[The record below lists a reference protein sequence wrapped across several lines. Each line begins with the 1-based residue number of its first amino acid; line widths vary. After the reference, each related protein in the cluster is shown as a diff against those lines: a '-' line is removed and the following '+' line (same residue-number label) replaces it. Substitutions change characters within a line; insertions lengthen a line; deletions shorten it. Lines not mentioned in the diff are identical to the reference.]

1 MGNQSCCWGIYS
13 VNICVNYKVRPG
25 KLVSIDKNIVK
36 NENQLVQDGLSTQVE
51 RISNNPFP
59 LLLYY
64 INTPLEALV

>member
-1 MGNQSCCWGIYS
+1 
-13 VNICVNYKVRPG
+13 VRPG